1 MTSHGKSSFWG
12 LAVKLFQKRRL
23 MSLFKEVKAAVTARQ
38 AAERYGLKVNR
49 AGMAC
54 CPFHDDR
61 NPSMKLDDRF
71 YCFGC
76 GATGDAVDLT
86 VRLLGVTPKEAA
98 LQLASDFGIGPPEN
112 DGYEKVVRVKST
124 HTKNERSEQKVAWA
138 KNAHTKNVKPDR
150 DEVWADR
157 ATRILCDY
165 LGLLRSWESKYA
177 PKSTDDDDWHP
188 LFCEALERKTFIEYV
203 LDELLAAGKS
213 EYEEL
218 RHCYGKEV
226 EKIEKRLE
234 RYARRDAVRDRRDP
248 LRT

>member
-1 MTSHGKSSFWG
+1 MRASHIF
-12 LAVKLFQKRRL
+12 VKTEMWDALFFMLISKRRS

-86 VRLLGVTPKEAA
+86 ARLLGLTSKEAA
-98 LQLASDFGIGPPEN
+98 LQLASDFGIRPLQNEN
-112 DGYEKVVRVKST
+112 HQKVVRVKST
-124 HTKNERSEQKVAWA
+124 QTKHERSEQKVAWA
-138 KNAHTKNVKPDR
+138 KNAQTKKVKPDR
-150 DEVWADR
+150 DEIWADR
-157 ATRILCDY
+157 AIHILFDY
-165 LGLLRSWESKYA
+165 LSLLRSWETNYA
-177 PKSTDDDDWHP
+177 PKSMDDDDWHP
-188 LFCEALERKTFIEYV
+188 LFCEALDRKSFIEYV

-218 RHCYGKEV
+218 RHCCGKEV

-234 RYARRDAVRDRRDP
+234 RYARRDAVRD
-248 LRT
+248 

>member
-1 MTSHGKSSFWG
+1 MD
-12 LAVKLFQKRRL
+12 
-23 MSLFKEVKAAVTARQ
+23 LFKEVKAAVTARQ

-86 VRLLGVTPKEAA
+86 ARLLDLTLKEAA
-98 LQLASDFGIGPPEN
+98 LKLATDFGIVPLEDGNQSKAIAAKISTTKKIKTDPE
-112 DGYEKVVRVKST
+112 DDRV
-124 HTKNERSEQKVAWA
+124 N
-138 KNAHTKNVKPDR
+138 
-150 DEVWADR
+150 R
-157 ATRILCDY
+157 AISIMTDY
-165 LGLLRSWESKYA
+165 LWKLHEWKEKYA
-177 PKSTDDDDWHP
+177 PRSMDDESWHP
-188 LFCEALERKTFIEYV
+188 LFCEVLEKTAFVEYV

-218 RHCYGKEV
+218 RRCFGKEV
-226 EKIEKRLE
+226 ERIEKRLE
-234 RYARRDAVRDRRDP
+234 RYAGRDASRD
-248 LRT
+248 

>member
-1 MTSHGKSSFWG
+1 MRKDYF
-12 LAVKLFQKRRL
+12 
-23 MSLFKEVKAAVTARQ
+23 MSVFKEVKAAVTARQ
-38 AAERYGLKVNR
+38 AAERYGLNVNR

-76 GATGDAVDLT
+76 GATGDVVDL
-86 VRLLGVTPKEAA
+86 VARLLALTPKEAA

-112 DGYEKVVRVKST
+112 DKYQKVVRVKST
-124 HTKNERSEQKVAWA
+124 QTKHERSEQKVAWA
-138 KNAHTKNVKPDR
+138 KNAQTKNVKPDR

-157 ATRILCDY
+157 TIRVLCDY

-177 PKSTDDDDWHP
+177 PKSMDDDWHP
-188 LFCEALERKTFIEYV
+188 LFCEALDRKTFIEYV

-218 RHCYGKEV
+218 RRVFGKEV
-226 EKIEKRLE
+226 ERIEKRLE
-234 RYARRDAVRDRRDP
+234 RHAGRDASRD
-248 LRT
+248 

>member
-1 MTSHGKSSFWG
+1 
-12 LAVKLFQKRRL
+12 
-23 MSLFKEVKAAVTARQ
+23 MSLFKEVKAAVSARQ

-86 VRLLGVTPKEAA
+86 ARLLDLSPKEAA
-98 LQLASDFGIGPPEN
+98 VQLASDFGINYTE
-112 DGYEKVVRVKST
+112 DQDRRKVVRVKMT
-124 HTKNERSEQKVAWA
+124 QTKKFR
-138 KNAHTKNVKPDR
+138 PDR
-150 DEVWADR
+150 GKNWVDR
-157 ATRILCDY
+157 AISIMTDY
-165 LGLLRSWESKYA
+165 LWKLREWKEKYA
-177 PKSTDDDDWHP
+177 PQSMDDNWHP
-188 LFCEALERKTFIEYV
+188 LFCEALDKTSYVEYV

-218 RHCYGKEV
+218 RHCFGKEV

-234 RYARRDAVRDRRDP
+234 RYAGRDASRD
-248 LRT
+248 